1 MCPEMRSGIRCTNY
15 SVVLQLLHSLGCNP
29 RTHTHSHTH
38 NQVLLLFAVHDG
50 NFGEA
55 QSGSEIKLKSVHWPG
70 IEIRSLR
77 PNSDDDCL
85 YIQLYTANDDDDDD
99 EYEEAQE

>member
-1 MCPEMRSGIRCTNY
+1 M
-15 SVVLQLLHSLGCNP
+15 
-29 RTHTHSHTH
+29 
-38 NQVLLLFAVHDG
+38 HDG

-85 YIQLYTANDDDDDD
+85 NIQLYTVNDDDDDDDDD
-99 EYEEAQE
+99 EYEETQE